1 MIRIRVLQ
9 GTCFLLS
16 HDRMEQVQSMFRE
29 SFPSMASYADE
40 IPSLLRDPVHHGYRT
55 ALLVAE
61 GALGRVDAFALVLY
75 FPDIRVA
82 FLDFIA
88 TRPGNRSR
96 GLGGALYE
104 SVRDFTRTAGA
115 RGLYMEVQPD
125 DPEVSEDKEELDEAR
140 RRIAFYERYGVRVI
154 DNKAY
159 SRPVGDP
166 PTHALLLFDGLDR
179 GEPLPRAEAQDA
191 VTRIVTQRFAHVID
205 PAYLREVISGF
216 NEDPVAMQ
224 PLRGRTRTSLEAA
237 RPAPRMADTFSL
249 VLTPKHELHH
259 VKERGYFERPVRV
272 TAIRESLEPTGLFS
286 LVKCREHGEKPILA
300 VHDRQFVHFLR
311 TVCTNLKSERPIYP
325 DTFPLRQADRRP
337 KEVAVQAGYYCIDD
351 GTPLYPNAYH
361 AARSS
366 VDAALTGADEL
377 LSGKRLA
384 YSVCRPPGHHAG
396 TRFYGGF
403 CYFNNAAI
411 AAQYLSAEARVAVLD
426 IDFHHGNGTQD
437 IFYRRDDVLT
447 LSIHGTPDYAYP
459 YFTGYAE
466 ETGEGAGLG
475 FNLNLPLPP
484 QSDEKRFANALKR
497 ALERVAEFKAE
508 ALIVGLG
515 YDIMKGDP
523 TGTFRLGPG
532 AMRTIGSRLM
542 ELNLPLLVIQE
553 GGYNLRNLRSGS
565 REFFIGCAGGK

>member
-1 MIRIRVLQ
+1 
-9 GTCFLLS
+9 
-16 HDRMEQVQSMFRE
+16 
-29 SFPSMASYADE
+29 
-40 IPSLLRDPVHHGYRT
+40 
-55 ALLVAE
+55 
-61 GALGRVDAFALVLY
+61 
-75 FPDIRVA
+75 
-82 FLDFIA
+82 
-88 TRPGNRSR
+88 
-96 GLGGALYE
+96 
-104 SVRDFTRTAGA
+104 
-115 RGLYMEVQPD
+115 
-125 DPEVSEDKEELDEAR
+125 
-140 RRIAFYERYGVRVI
+140 
-154 DNKAY
+154 
-159 SRPVGDP
+159 
-166 PTHALLLFDGLDR
+166 
-179 GEPLPRAEAQDA
+179 
-191 VTRIVTQRFAHVID
+191 
-205 PAYLREVISGF
+205 
-216 NEDPVAMQ
+216 MQ
-224 PLRGRTRTSLEAA
+224 PLRGRTRKSLEAA
-237 RPAPRMADTFSL
+237 QPVPRMADSFSL
-249 VLTPKHELHH
+249 VLAPKHELHH

-311 TVCTNLKSERPIYP
+311 TVCTNLKSDRPIYP

-377 LSGKRLA
+377 LSGRRLA

-396 TRFYGGF
+396 ARFYGGF

-459 YFTGYAE
+459 YFSGYAE

-523 TGTFRLGPG
+523 TGTFLLGPG
-532 AMRTIGSRLM
+532 ALRTIGSRLM
-542 ELNLPLLVIQE
+542 ELDLPLLVIQE

-565 REFFIGCAGGK
+565 REFFIGCAGGT